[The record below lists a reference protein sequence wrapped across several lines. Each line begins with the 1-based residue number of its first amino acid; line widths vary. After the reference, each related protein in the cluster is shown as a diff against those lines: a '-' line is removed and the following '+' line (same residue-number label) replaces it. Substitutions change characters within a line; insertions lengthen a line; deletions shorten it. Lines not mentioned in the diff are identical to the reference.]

1 MIVAGFGFRAIA
13 TTDSLRDALKA
24 TGHELPALLAAPAD
38 KAYAACIQQL
48 AQELG
53 LSVFPVAETLLR
65 AMQTPT
71 QSPRA
76 LEHRATGSVAE
87 ACALAAAGDTPV
99 LLCHRIISHDHRA
112 TCAIA
117 RSSLA

>member
-24 TGHELPALLAAPAD
+24 TGHEHPALLAAPAD

-65 AMQTPT
+65 AMQT
-71 QSPRA
+71 QSAMA

-99 LLCHRIISHDHRA
+99 LLCDRIISHDHRA